1 MTNRVRLRSV
11 ALPVEHG
18 GWALVGA
25 PLALGFWVAP
35 SVAGGWLTLFALVL
49 FLVRQPLQLLVAD
62 WRRGRTYPRTPWA
75 WTFALAYGATAV
87 VTFVLAWHATP
98 HRFWWPL
105 ALAAPLAAVQVGH
118 DLLTPRRATSVQAC
132 GVVATNAL
140 VAAIAMARGWSFARA
155 ATLWLLLALQAAT
168 AIVYVGTRLRLARG
182 EPAPCWPAHAVHLGA
197 LAIVFPLALRDAVP
211 WLAVAVFAVL
221 GARAWVGLRPRAR
234 TAPAVRV
241 GIEEVAF
248 TALTVVGLALGVRG
262 GW

>member
-1 MTNRVRLRSV
+1 MTNRVRLRPV

-25 PLALGFWVAP
+25 PLALGLGVTP
-35 SVAGGWLTLFALVL
+35 SAAGAWLALFALAL
-49 FLVRQPLQLLVAD
+49 FLLRQPLQLIVAD
-62 WRRGRTYPRTPWA
+62 WRRGRSYPRTPWA

-98 HRFWWPL
+98 HRFWGPL

-118 DLLTPRRATSVQAC
+118 DLLTPRRATFRQTC
-132 GVVATNAL
+132 GVVATSAV
-140 VAAIAMARGWSFARA
+140 VAAIAMAGGWSFTRA
-155 ATLWLLLALQAAT
+155 ATLWLLLALQGAT

-182 EPAPCWPAHAVHLGA
+182 EPAPRWPVHAGHLGA
-197 LAIVFPLALRDAVP
+197 LGIVILLALRDAAP

-221 GARAWVGLRPRAR
+221 AARAGSGLRPLALM
-234 TAPAVRV
+234 APAVRV

-248 TALTVVGLALGVRG
+248 TALTVLGLALGVRW